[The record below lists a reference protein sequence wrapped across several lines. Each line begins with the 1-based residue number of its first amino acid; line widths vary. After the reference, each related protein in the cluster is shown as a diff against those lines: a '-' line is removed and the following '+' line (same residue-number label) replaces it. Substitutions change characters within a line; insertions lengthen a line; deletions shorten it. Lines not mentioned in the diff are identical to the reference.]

1 MKKPPVSA
9 GGSLELLPLS
19 LVPIALFRLV
29 EVEL

>member
-19 LVPIALFRLV
+19 LDRIAPLRQV